1 MANLL
6 IVDDEQSMRQLL
18 TLVFGRAGHS
28 VRSAENGRQALEQL
42 RQSPADLIISDV
54 KMPDMGGIELL
65 TAARQLSPDV
75 VIVMMTAFATVE
87 TAREAF
93 KLGADDFIQ
102 KPFDIDELK
111 LIVAKGL
118 EKLALKEE
126 IKTLIKEQR
135 ERGNLGN
142 IIGRSDRMQAVYQM
156 IETVAEV
163 QSTVLVTGE
172 SGTGKELVAR
182 AIHDLSP
189 RAERPFVSIN
199 CGAFTETLLESELFG
214 YVKGSF
220 TGANTN
226 RKGLFEAANRGTIFL
241 DEIGEMS
248 AAMQVK
254 LLRVLQER
262 RVRPVG
268 AHEELEIDTR
278 VICATNRDLSAMV
291 KDGSFREDLF
301 YRVSV
306 IPIELPPLRER
317 SEDIPELTEHFVK
330 KFCAQT
336 GRTLTLSEKALR
348 LLEAYSWPGNVR
360 ELEHTIERAVALERS
375 TSIQPERLPEQ
386 ITNYNPEFARR
397 RDQDPFELPESGLN
411 LVAHLEHLEKSYVL
425 EALERT
431 GYSQSRA
438 AELLHLSVRS
448 LRHLLDKYD
457 IRSLTAQ
464 MRDDNRRGADST
476 PRRRATD
483 AEPRRRATD
492 DPPAPDRTDSAAGSS

>member
-1 MANLL
+1 MSKLL
-6 IVDDEQSMRQLL
+6 IVDDEQGMRQLL
-18 TLVFGRAGHS
+18 SIVFGREGHL
-28 VRSAENGRQALEQL
+28 VRTAENGRRGLELL
-42 RQSPADLIISDV
+42 REEAADLIVSDV

-65 TAARQLSPDV
+65 RAARALLPEV
-75 VIVMMTAFATVE
+75 AVVMMTAFATVD

-93 KLGADDFIQ
+93 KLGADDFIT

-111 LIVAKGL
+111 LIVAKAL
-118 EKLALKEE
+118 ERLTLKKEVE
-126 IKTLIKEQR
+126 TLKIEKEALIKEQR
-135 ERGNLGN
+135 ERGQLGN
-142 IIGRSDRMQAVYQM
+142 IIGHSERMQAVYQM

-248 AAMQVK
+248 PAMQVK

-262 RVRPVG
+262 KVRPVG
-268 AHEELEIDTR
+268 AHEELDIDTR
-278 VICATNRDLSAMV
+278 VIAATNRDLSQMV
-291 KDGSFREDLF
+291 KDGQFREDLF

-317 SEDIPELTEHFVK
+317 TEDILELAEHFVK

-336 GRTLTLSEKALR
+336 GRQVSISEKAMQ
-348 LLEAYSWPGNVR
+348 LLEAYLWPGNVR
-360 ELEHTIERAVALERS
+360 ELEHTIERAVALER
-375 TSIQPERLPEQ
+375 TELIQPERLPEQ
-386 ITNYNPEFARR
+386 ITNYNAAHIASAFA
-397 RDQDPFELPESGLN
+397 LPDEGIN
-411 LVAHLEHLEKSYVL
+411 ITAYLEQLEKTYVL
-425 EALERT
+425 EALRRT
-431 GYSQSRA
+431 NGNQTRA

-448 LRHLLDKYD
+448 LRHLLDKHS

-464 MRDDNRRGADST
+464 LR
-476 PRRRATD
+476 
-483 AEPRRRATD
+483 
-492 DPPAPDRTDSAAGSS
+492 DSATRSAAE